1 MTRWGWLL
9 IFPGVAAWCADNA
22 LSLAKQETGK
32 APSGF
37 TAFAA
42 GTGKVGAPKIVA
54 LKDAK
59 KKALE
64 IIGGDASANHYTLCR
79 LDRAVPGD
87 FNCTVKFRFLGGKGV
102 QAAGVF
108 YRMQGNKKDY
118 YLLAVKPK
126 EKKLFWTV
134 FKNNIP
140 VKGAE
145 GLQIAAVQ
153 DGWHHLKFSCAAN
166 TIRWELNGRKEFFT
180 YKTQFVPDYR
190 AGAFGFWVRSDTRV
204 QFADMQLLLPE
215 SVVQKDK
222 HRKLIEKLVLSN
234 RRLVSLQFIARPKP
248 AKPAVVMGS
257 MVLEEIGQPGH
268 ATSLKAMDAG
278 KILQNLNEGKT
289 IRVVN
294 IPLRG
299 SDGKIIGVARL
310 GLRSIAETSTAN
322 DLNFAAKIVKN
333 VQENIPNHKALSIF
347 P

>member
-134 FKNNIP
+134 FKNNVP

-166 TIRWELNGRKEFFT
+166 TIRWELNDRKEFFT

-215 SVVQKDK
+215 AVVQKDK

>member
-134 FKNNIP
+134 FKNNVP

-166 TIRWELNGRKEFFT
+166 TIRWELNDRKEFFT

-215 SVVQKDK
+215 AVVQKDK

-310 GLRSIAETSTAN
+310 GLRSIA
-322 DLNFAAKIVKN
+322 
-333 VQENIPNHKALSIF
+333 
-347 P
+347 

>member
-9 IFPGVAAWCADNA
+9 IFPGVAALAADNA

-32 APSGF
+32 PPAGF

-108 YRMQGNKKDY
+108 YRMQENKKDY

-126 EKKLFWTV
+126 DKILFWTV
-134 FKNNIP
+134 FKDNVP
-140 VKGAE
+140 VKGVT
-145 GLQIAAVQ
+145 GLQIAAAQ
-153 DGWHHLKFSCAAN
+153 GGWHHLRLSCTAN

-215 SVVQKDK
+215 AVVEKDK
-222 HRKLIEKLVLSN
+222 HQKLIENLVLAN
-234 RRLVSLQFIARPKP
+234 KRLVSLQLIARPKAGQAP
-248 AKPAVVMGS
+248 LVVGS
-257 MVLEEIGQPGH
+257 MNPKEIGQPGP
-268 ATSLKAMDAG
+268 AASLKAMDTG
-278 KILQNLNEGKT
+278 KIFHNLGKN
-289 IRVVN
+289 IREVN
-294 IPLRG
+294 TPLRG
-299 SDGKIIGVARL
+299 NDGEIIGVARL
-310 GLRSIAETSTAN
+310 RLRSKAGNTVAR
-322 DLNFAAKIVKN
+322 DLSFAASIVKR
-333 VQENIPNHKALSIF
+333 VRENIPNWKALSIF

>member
-108 YRMQGNKKDY
+108 YRMQENRNDY

-134 FKNNIP
+134 FKNNVP

-166 TIRWELNGRKEFFT
+166 TIRWELNDRKEFFT

-215 SVVQKDK
+215 AVAQKDK
-222 HRKLIEKLVLSN
+222 HRKLIEQLVLPN
-234 RRLVSLQFIARPKP
+234 RRLVSLQLIARPKP
-248 AKPAVVMGS
+248 IKPAVVMGS

-268 ATSLKAMDAG
+268 PTSLKAMDAG
-278 KILQNLNEGKT
+278 KILQNLNGAKT

>member
-1 MTRWGWLL
+1 MMRWGWLL
-9 IFPGVAAWCADNA
+9 IFPGAAAWCADNA
-22 LSLAKQETGK
+22 LSLVKQETGK
-32 APSGF
+32 APVGF
-37 TAFAA
+37 SAFAV
-42 GTGKVGAPKIVA
+42 GTGKVGVAKIVA

-64 IIGGDASANHYTLCR
+64 IIGGDVSLNHYTLHR
-79 LDRAVPGD
+79 LDQAVPGD
-87 FNCTVKFRFLGGKGV
+87 FNCTVKFRILGGKGV

-108 YRMQGNKKDY
+108 FRMQENRKDY

-126 EKKLFWTV
+126 DKKLFWTAY
-134 FKNNIP
+134 KDHKG
-140 VKGAE
+140 VKGKKDN
-145 GLQIAAVQ
+145 QIESAP

-166 TIRWELNGRKEFFT
+166 TIHWELNGRKQFIT

-215 SVVQKDK
+215 AVVQKDK
-222 HRKLIEKLVLSN
+222 HRKLIEQLVLPN
-234 RRLVSLQFIARPKP
+234 RRLVSLQLIARPKP
-248 AKPAVVMGS
+248 VKPAVVMGS

-278 KILQNLNEGKT
+278 KILQNLNGAKT